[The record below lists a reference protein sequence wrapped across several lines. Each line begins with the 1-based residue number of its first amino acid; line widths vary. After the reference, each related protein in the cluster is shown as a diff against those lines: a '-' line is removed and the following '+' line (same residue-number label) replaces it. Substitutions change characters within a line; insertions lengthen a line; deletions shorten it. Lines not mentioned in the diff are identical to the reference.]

1 MICNSVPVELEV
13 SRHSLKHW
21 AEYGAYRLLGGGL
34 SIAPEVIADR
44 GGAALGWMIARGA
57 PVRWDVVTGQLKR
70 AFPDAEEAWI
80 RDIARKSYA
89 HLGAEAVAMLRLAGL
104 GAAGVRSHTTVYG
117 FDVLERAVAE
127 GTGAVV
133 VTGHLGNW
141 EIGGASMACR
151 GLPIDVIAARQR
163 NLLFD
168 RHLVGSRERLGMN
181 VIYRGDARARALEA
195 LRKGHLVGILGDQ
208 DARQAGVFVDFFGSP
223 ASTAR
228 GPALF
233 ALRAKAPLVLGVVH
247 RIPGHR
253 PRYDVTFEEVVIERS
268 GKLRDDITSLTQAF
282 TSKLEAYIRKAP
294 EQYFWLHKRW
304 KTAPP
309 ETADGGSS

>member
-141 EIGGASMACR
+141 
-151 GLPIDVIAARQR
+151 
-163 NLLFD
+163 
-168 RHLVGSRERLGMN
+168 
-181 VIYRGDARARALEA
+181 
-195 LRKGHLVGILGDQ
+195 
-208 DARQAGVFVDFFGSP
+208 
-223 ASTAR
+223 
-228 GPALF
+228 
-233 ALRAKAPLVLGVVH
+233 
-247 RIPGHR
+247 
-253 PRYDVTFEEVVIERS
+253 
-268 GKLRDDITSLTQAF
+268 
-282 TSKLEAYIRKAP
+282 
-294 EQYFWLHKRW
+294 
-304 KTAPP
+304 
-309 ETADGGSS
+309 